1 MQERLKQFRWVKY
14 VVYVWAIRLGF
25 GAFATFIPGGIGG
38 IYHYYVGKDKS
49 TIKVPS
55 LIEEIKY
62 NLEEF
67 NPKSMIDS
75 AVPGLVRGIPVLSY
89 VENINLIRDFNH
101 LKAPK
106 NFHIYAKSS
115 NSSTVYGYYDT
126 SARWVHKYNIS
137 SPYTL
142 IPIDQLDI
150 FAATS
155 QSECNPSNSSNW
167 YLTQPLLDP
176 LNNELV
182 LSICPLML
190 DIVASLISPTQSSP
204 SMNLWITGTSNITTR
219 LHYDVDDNFLVQLSG
234 SKRVMIVSPIHY
246 PRYLSY
252 PILHPEWR
260 HIIRSNNSYVLNSDV
275 AEAGIWTVELSP
287 GDMLYMPPYYMHTTL
302 SGTNSI
308 SLNLWMNS
316 KYSMLYTKVVQTM
329 QLPYSLDDPVGLKLA
344 SIGSFTKQVIL
355 LFEGNYDEFISIMKH
370 KYQDT
375 WDSYDYK
382 CAPWKGLGDLP
393 GDGVCNT
400 VHVSLGANTKITRRV
415 ATLFHALLQQQYV
428 PISIVHIMLLDYVE
442 ELLAVMYEDTSPCV
456 LLNFVN
462 TCVPTKV
469 CKVGCTNNK
478 ENN

>member
-1 MQERLKQFRWVKY
+1 MQERLKKFRWVKY

-25 GAFATFIPGGIGG
+25 GAFATLIPGGIGG
-38 IYHYYVGKDKS
+38 IYHYFVAKDKS
-49 TIKVPS
+49 KIKVPS
-55 LIEEIKY
+55 SIGEIKY
-62 NLEEF
+62 NQEEF
-67 NPKSMIDS
+67 NPISMIDS
-75 AVPGLVRGIPVLSY
+75 AVPGLIRDIPVLSY
-89 VENINLIRDFNH
+89 VENINLIREFNN
-101 LKAPK
+101 LKAPN

-126 SARWVHKYNIS
+126 NARWVDKYNMS

-142 IPIDQLDI
+142 IPIHQLDI
-150 FAATS
+150 FASCS
-155 QSECNPSNSSNW
+155 QGECNRSSASNW

-182 LSICPLML
+182 QSVCPLML

-204 SMNLWITGTSNITTR
+204 SMNLWITGTTNITTK
-219 LHYDVDDNFLVQLSG
+219 LHYDVADNFLIQLSG
-234 SKRVMIVSPIHY
+234 NKRVMIVSPINY

-260 HIIRSNNSYVLNSDV
+260 HIIRSNSSDV
-275 AEAGIWTVELSP
+275 CTSDVIETGIWIVELSP
-287 GDMLYMPPYYMHTTL
+287 GDMLYIPPYYMHTTI

-316 KYSMLYTKVVQTM
+316 KYSALYTKVVQTLP
-329 QLPYSLDDPVGLKLA
+329 LPYSLDDPVGLKLA
-344 SIGSFTKQVIL
+344 SLGSFTKQVIL
-355 LFEGNYDEFISIMKH
+355 LFEGNYEEFISIMKN

-375 WDSYDYK
+375 RDDYDYK
-382 CAPWKGLGDLP
+382 CNPWKGLGDLP

-415 ATLFHALLQQQYV
+415 ATLFHTFLQQKFV
-428 PISIVHIMLLDYVE
+428 PISVVHIMLLDYVE
-442 ELLAVMYEDTSPCV
+442 ELLAVVYEDTSPCV